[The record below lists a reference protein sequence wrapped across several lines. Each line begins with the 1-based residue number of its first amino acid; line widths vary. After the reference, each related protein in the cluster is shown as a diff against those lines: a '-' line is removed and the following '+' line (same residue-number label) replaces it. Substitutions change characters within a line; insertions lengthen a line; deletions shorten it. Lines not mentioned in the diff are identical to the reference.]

1 MGSNL
6 VNIEVNGVKLAVP
19 SGQMLIEATDRA
31 DIYVPRFC
39 YHHKLSVAANCRM
52 CLVEVEKAPKPLPA
66 CATPVAEGM
75 KVFTRSDA
83 AISAQ
88 KATMEFLLI
97 NHPLD
102 CPICDQ
108 GGECELQDLAMG
120 FGRDVARYSEG
131 KRVIK
136 DKDLGP
142 LISTDMTRCIHCTR
156 CVRFGQEIAGIQE
169 LGAIGRSEYMEI
181 TTYVEQSVDHEL
193 SGNIIDLCPVG
204 ALNNKPYRYSAR
216 AWEMVAKPLISPHDC
231 IGSNVYA
238 HVLRGTL
245 KRVVPRDNEQ
255 INESWISDRDRYGYE
270 GIYSQDRLDK
280 PMLKRDEEWLE
291 VSWDR
296 AIEATS
302 SLISSAASGEG
313 DALGILASPNSTL
326 EELYLLNELACHY
339 GCNNLDHR
347 LRVSDFRDQNSDP
360 TWLSLGCEIAEI
372 EQQDGILIVGSNIRM
387 DTPILAHR
395 VRSAALRGA
404 SVGFVSPEV
413 YEYHFPQTAYL
424 HASAETFVSMF
435 VGVLAAALDILGGK
449 PPAWIANA
457 LKGISIESEHRETA
471 AVLLNK
477 ENSIL
482 LLGHFALRHP
492 SFADIRAAAAALT
505 ELTGSKLGYI
515 PEGANSTGAA
525 LAGVLPHRG
534 VGGVKRGDPRG
545 LNVQEMLNS
554 PRRAYLLYGFEPEFD
569 LTNPALANDALS
581 AADTVVCFSPF
592 VTESLLDQ
600 ADVLLPISTYAETD
614 GTFVNAAGVWQS
626 FNAAVDC
633 VGDAKPGWRLLRAL
647 GNAIGVTDCEYQSV
661 EDIRKALEIKLGNRK
676 SSNRYQGKFPVSLAV
691 PEIGEKVLDVPI
703 YLTDGIVRRGT
714 ALQQTQMAQAAR
726 LDNVD
731 SRMAQRVDD

>member
-1 MGSNL
+1 MGNDL

-19 SGQMLIEATDRA
+19 SGQMLIEVTDQV

-39 YHHKLSVAANCRM
+39 YHRKLSVAANCRM

-131 KRVIK
+131 KRVVK

-142 LISTDMTRCIHCTR
+142 LVSTDMTRCIHCTR

-169 LGAIGRSEYMEI
+169 LGAIGRSEHMEI
-181 TTYVEQSVDHEL
+181 TTYVERSVTHEL

-231 IGSNVYA
+231 IGSNTYA
-238 HVLRGTL
+238 HVLRGIL

-255 INESWISDRDRYGYE
+255 INESWISDRDRYSYE
-270 GIYSQDRLDK
+270 GIYSQDRLRK
-280 PMLKRDEEWLE
+280 PMLKQDEEWSE

-296 AIEATS
+296 AIEVTS
-302 SLISSAASGEG
+302 SLLSSAVSGEG
-313 DALGILASPNSTL
+313 DALGILASPNATL
-326 EELYLLNELACHY
+326 EELYLLSELACHY

-347 LRVSDFRDQNSDP
+347 LRVNDFRDQDFDP
-360 TWLSLGCEIAEI
+360 AWLSLGCEIAEI
-372 EQQDGILIVGSNIRM
+372 EQQDGILVVGSNIRM
-387 DTPILAHR
+387 ETPILAHR

-413 YEYHFPQTAYL
+413 YEYHFPQAAYL
-424 HASAETFVSMF
+424 HAPAETLVNIFA
-435 VGVLAAALDILGGK
+435 GVLAAALEILGGK
-449 PPAWIANA
+449 APAWIASA
-457 LKGISIESEHRETA
+457 LKGINIENSHKETA
-471 AVLLNK
+471 ATLLNK
-477 ENSIL
+477 ENSVL
-482 LLGHFALRHP
+482 LLGHLALRHP
-492 SFADIRAAAAALT
+492 SFADIRAIAAALA

-534 VGGVKRGDPRG
+534 IGGVKREGPRG
-545 LNVQEMLNS
+545 LNAQEMLNS

-581 AADTVVCFSPF
+581 AADTVACFSPF

-600 ADVLLPISTYAETD
+600 ADVLLPIATYAETD
-614 GTFVNAAGVWQS
+614 GTFVNAAGIWQS
-626 FNAAVDC
+626 FSAAVDC
-633 VGDAKPGWRLLRAL
+633 VGGAKPGWRLLRAL
-647 GNAIGVTDCEYQSV
+647 GNAIGMADCEYRSV
-661 EDIRKALEIKLGNRK
+661 KDIREALEVKLEGHK
-676 SSNRYQGKFPVSLAV
+676 SSNRYRGKFPVSLVV
-691 PEIGEKVLDVPI
+691 PEIGEKTLDVPI
-703 YLTDGIVRRGT
+703 YSTDGVVRRGT

-726 LDNVD
+726 LGGVK
-731 SRMAQRVDD
+731 SEAG

>member
-6 VNIEVNGVKLAVP
+6 VNIEVNGVKLTVP

-131 KRVIK
+131 KRVVK

-142 LISTDMTRCIHCTR
+142 LVSTDMTRCIHCTR

-169 LGAIGRSEYMEI
+169 LGAIGRSEHMEI
-181 TTYVEQSVDHEL
+181 TTYVERSVDHEL

-216 AWEMVAKPLISPHDC
+216 AWEMVAKPLVSPHDC
-231 IGSNVYA
+231 VGSNTYA

-255 INESWISDRDRYGYE
+255 INESWISDRDRYSYE
-270 GIYSQDRLDK
+270 GIYSQDRLHK

-291 VSWDR
+291 VSWDT

-302 SLISSAASGEG
+302 SLISSTVSGEG
-313 DALGILASPNSTL
+313 DALGILASPNATL

-347 LRVSDFRDQNSDP
+347 LRVSDFRDQDLDP
-360 TWLSLGCEIAEI
+360 AWLSLGCEIAEI
-372 EQQDGILIVGSNIRM
+372 EQQDGILVVGSNIRM
-387 DTPILAHR
+387 ETPILAHR

-404 SVGFVSPEV
+404 SVGFMSPEI
-413 YEYHFPQTAYL
+413 YEYHFPQAAYL
-424 HASAETFVSMF
+424 HASSEIFVSMF
-435 VGVLAAALDILGGK
+435 AGVLAAALDILGGK
-449 PPAWIANA
+449 VPAWIASA
-457 LKGISIESEHRETA
+457 LKGIDIESVHRETA

-482 LLGHFALRHP
+482 LLGHLSLRHP
-492 SFADIRAAAAALT
+492 GFADIRAVAAALT

-534 VGGVKRGDPRG
+534 VGGVKRVGPRG
-545 LNVQEMLNS
+545 LNAKEMLNS

-569 LTNPALANDALS
+569 LINPRLANDALS

-592 VTESLLDQ
+592 ITERLLDQ
-600 ADVLLPISTYAETD
+600 ADVLLPIATYAETD
-614 GTFVNAAGVWQS
+614 GTFVNAAGAWQS

-647 GNAIGVTDCEYQSV
+647 GNAIGVAGCEYRST
-661 EDIRKALEIKLGNRK
+661 EDIREALEVKLEGLK
-676 SSNRYQGKFPVSLAV
+676 SSNRYRGKFPVSLVA
-691 PEIGEKVLDVPI
+691 PEIGERAFDVPI
-703 YLTDGIVRRGT
+703 YSTDGIVRRGT
-714 ALQQTQMAQAAR
+714 ALQQTQMARAAG
-726 LDNVD
+726 LGGINSKVE
-731 SRMAQRVDD
+731 QIIDD

>member
-1 MGSNL
+1 MCSDL

-66 CATPVAEGM
+66 CATPVVEGM

-131 KRVIK
+131 KRVVK
-136 DKDLGP
+136 DKNLGP
-142 LISTDMTRCIHCTR
+142 LVSTDMTRCIHCTR

-181 TTYVEQSVDHEL
+181 TTYVERSVDHEL

-231 IGSNVYA
+231 IGSNTYA

-255 INESWISDRDRYGYE
+255 INESWLSDRDRYSYE
-270 GIYSQDRLDK
+270 GIYSQDRLHK
-280 PMLKRDEEWLE
+280 PMLKQDGEWLE

-302 SLISSAASGEG
+302 SLISNAVSGEG
-313 DALGILASPNSTL
+313 DTLGILASPNATL
-326 EELYLLNELACHY
+326 EELYLLSELACHY
-339 GCNNLDHR
+339 SCNNLDHR
-347 LRVSDFRDQNSDP
+347 LRVSDFRDQDLDP
-360 TWLSLGCEIAEI
+360 AWLSLGCEIAEI
-372 EQQDGILIVGSNIRM
+372 ERQDGILVVGSNIRM
-387 DTPILAHR
+387 ETPILAHR

-404 SVGFVSPEV
+404 SVGFVSPEI
-413 YEYHFPQTAYL
+413 YEYHFPKAAYL
-424 HASAETFVSMF
+424 HAPAETFVSMF
-435 VGVLAAALDILGGK
+435 AGVLAAALDITGGK
-449 PPAWIANA
+449 VPAWIAGA
-457 LKGISIESEHRETA
+457 LKGINIESVHRETA
-471 AVLLNK
+471 VVLLNK

-482 LLGHFALRHP
+482 LLGHLALRHP
-492 SFADIRAAAAALT
+492 SFADIRAVAAALT

-525 LAGVLPHRG
+525 LVGVLPHRG
-534 VGGVKRGDPRG
+534 VGGVKREDPHG
-545 LNVQEMLNS
+545 LNAQEMLNS

-569 LTNPALANDALS
+569 LINPVLANDALTT
-581 AADTVVCFSPF
+581 ADTVVCFSPF

-600 ADVLLPISTYAETD
+600 ADVLLPIATYAETD

-647 GNAIGVTDCEYQSV
+647 GNAIEMADCEYQSAG
-661 EDIRKALEIKLGNRK
+661 DIREALKVKLEGLK
-676 SSNRYQGKFPVSLAV
+676 SSNRYRGKFPVSLAV
-691 PEIGEKVLDVPI
+691 PEAGEGVLDVPI
-703 YLTDGIVRRGT
+703 YSVDGIVRRGT
-714 ALQQTQMAQAAR
+714 ALQQTQTAKAAG
-726 LDNVD
+726 LSDINSKVE
-731 SRMAQRVDD
+731 QITDD